1 MGGRLHYT
9 SCYINPKISCIR
21 NVADVYHSVFKMHF
35 STLLITTRPFNNV
48 TNLSVPLHPVL
59 NKALQM
65 ETFFR
70 ACVHTT
76 NENETK
82 KSATVFYAFNWR
94 FNCSLCNAF
103 QIDNIKRMHSITGF
117 LSTAY
122 SEIYFKRNGSIISWP
137 ETP

>member
-1 MGGRLHYT
+1 MVVGIHNFYMYLH
-9 SCYINPKISCIR
+9 
-21 NVADVYHSVFKMHF
+21 DVYNYSDFKMHF
-35 STLLITTRPFNNV
+35 SALLITTCLFNNV
-48 TNLSVPLHPVL
+48 TNLSVPPHPVL

-65 ETFFR
+65 VTSFSC
-70 ACVHTT
+70 CVHTT

-82 KSATVFYAFNWR
+82 KNQRPYFYAFNWR